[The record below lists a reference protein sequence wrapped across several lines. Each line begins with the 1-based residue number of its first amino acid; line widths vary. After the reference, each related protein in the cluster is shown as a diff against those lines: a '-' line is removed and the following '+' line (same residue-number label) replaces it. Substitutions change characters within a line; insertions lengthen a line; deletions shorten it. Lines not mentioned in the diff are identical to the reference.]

1 MKITTEAELER
12 FVAKAAPGDVCEY
25 HSGRLCCD
33 RHHLDDK
40 GEPHGSIPLHRLA
53 FKVINLAKQG
63 LLHLVQRR
71 DGEDRYVYFAVR
83 SSAPAVVLAK
93 AA

>member
-33 RHHLDDK
+33 RAHLDDK
-40 GEPHGSIPLHRLA
+40 GEPHGSVQLHRLA
-53 FKVINLAKQG
+53 IKVMNLAKQG
-63 LLHLVQRR
+63 VLHLVQRR
-71 DGEDRYVYFAVR
+71 DGDHRYTYCAVR
-83 SSAPAVVLAK
+83 GSQPLAVLAK